1 MPFRSIIPFLF
12 GNLYLQNAKFAQMNH
27 YLDNPIWTALNSDV
41 PYVFRRGNAV
51 FIDRKMGF
59 FAGLPSY
66 EIEQLDQ
73 LYAVMDSGMRVILFT
88 PDFLELDAKWKVR
101 NDNALLQ
108 MIIDKASI
116 QLTLDS
122 SIRPLGTANVPEMLA
137 LTQLAKPGPF
147 LENTIDFG
155 GYFGY
160 FVEGRLVSMAGT
172 RLAAGPYTEVSAV
185 CTHPDF
191 VGRGLAQLVLPHV
204 LNYIQHLHQIPYL
217 QLYPD
222 NLPAYRLYR
231 KLGFVE
237 RGSSR
242 VYALEK

>member
-1 MPFRSIIPFLF
+1 
-12 GNLYLQNAKFAQMNH
+12 
-27 YLDNPIWTALNSDV
+27 
-41 PYVFRRGNAV
+41 
-51 FIDRKMGF
+51 
-59 FAGLPSY
+59 
-66 EIEQLDQ
+66 
-73 LYAVMDSGMRVILFT
+73 MDSGMRVIVFT
-88 PDFLELDAKWKVR
+88 PGFLDLEPIWKVR

-108 MIIDKASI
+108 MVFEKPSI
-116 QLTLDS
+116 HLNLDS
-122 SIRPLGTANVPEMLA
+122 SIRALGKADVPDMLA

-185 CTHPDF
+185 CTHPEF
-191 VGRGLAQLVLPHV
+191 VGRGLANLVLPHV
-204 LNYIQHLHQIPYL
+204 IQFIQQHRQIPYL

-231 KLGFVE
+231 RLGFVE
-237 RGSSR
+237 RANLR
-242 VYALEK
+242 VYSLEK

>member
-1 MPFRSIIPFLF
+1 
-12 GNLYLQNAKFAQMNH
+12 MNH
-27 YLDNPIWTALNSDV
+27 SLDNPIWTALNSDVV

-66 EIEQLDQ
+66 EVEQLDQ
-73 LYAVMDSGMRVILFT
+73 LYAVMVPGMRVILFT
-88 PDFLELDAKWKVR
+88 LGFLELDAKWKVR

-108 MIIDKASI
+108 MVFESPSI
-116 QLTLDS
+116 NLPLDS
-122 SIRPLGTANVPEMLA
+122 NIRALGAADVPDMLA

-185 CTHPDF
+185 CTHPEF
-191 VGRGLAQLVLPHV
+191 VGKGLAKLVLPHV
-204 LNYIQHLHQIPYL
+204 IQFIHQHRQIPYL

-222 NLPAYRLYR
+222 NLHAYRLYQR
-231 KLGFVE
+231 LGFVE
-237 RGSSR
+237 RANLR
-242 VYALEK
+242 TYLLEK

>member
-1 MPFRSIIPFLF
+1 MPHP
-12 GNLYLQNAKFAQMNH
+12 
-27 YLDNPIWTALNSDV
+27 LDNPIWTSLNSGGASLA
-41 PYVFRRGNAV
+41 FRRGDAL
-51 FIDRKMGF
+51 FINRKMGF
-59 FAGLPSY
+59 FAGLIRY
-66 EIEQLDQ
+66 DVEQLDQ

-88 PDFLELDAKWKVR
+88 PGFLELDAKWKVR

-108 MIIDKASI
+108 MVFDKPSI
-116 QLTLDS
+116 QLTLAS
-122 SIRPLGTANVPEMLA
+122 SIRPLGAADVPEMLA
-137 LTQLAKPGPF
+137 LTHLAKPGPF

-204 LNYIQHLHQIPYL
+204 LDYIQQRHQIPYL

-231 KLGFVE
+231 KLGFVV
-237 RGSSR
+237 RANLR
-242 VYALEK
+242 VYSLEK

>member
-1 MPFRSIIPFLF
+1 MRHF
-12 GNLYLQNAKFAQMNH
+12 
-27 YLDNPIWTALNSDV
+27 LDNPIWNALTTGAANYALS
-41 PYVFRRGNAV
+41 RGKAL
-51 FIDRKMGF
+51 FIDRKMGLF
-59 FAGLPSY
+59 VGLPSY
-66 EIEQLDQ
+66 ENEQLDQ
-73 LYAVMDSGMRVILFT
+73 LYAVMDPGMRVILFT
-88 PDFLELDAKWKVR
+88 PGFLELDAKWKVR
-101 NDNALLQ
+101 NDHVLLQ
-108 MIIDKASI
+108 MILDKPLFQPSLEPAIRELSI
-116 QLTLDS
+116 ADVPDMLD
-122 SIRPLGTANVPEMLA
+122 

-160 FVEGRLVSMAGT
+160 FKEGRLVSMAGT

-191 VGRGLAQLVLPHV
+191 TGKGIAKLVLPHV
-204 LNYIQHLHQIPYL
+204 LNYIQLQGQIPFL

-222 NLPAYRLYR
+222 NLPAFNLYQ

-237 RGSSR
+237 RAALR